1 MMSIGDSS
9 HGVYLEVLV
18 RTDMGNCFNWTP
30 VSEGWLS
37 IIEPLVTQLLKVISI
52 DMGNSLGNL
61 SSSESSV
68 EKQHVLTDL
77 TVDTSKGLV
86 AHELVVKMVSASVNL
101 DIVEEMRV
109 HGWKADTAV
118 VHLSSEDL
126 VTKEVVSEDTS
137 IRVSHIVA
145 VSSSNIWEIT
155 EEGMHGIVL
164 LVAVIKMLGM
174 LINSEFSEHV
184 FEKKE

>member
-1 MMSIGDSS
+1 MFKYRYRFRKRKSALADSIEEGMMSIGDSS

-68 EKQHVLTDL
+68 E
-77 TVDTSKGLV
+77 
-86 AHELVVKMVSASVNL
+86 KMVSASVNL